1 MAKSKQGYKENGKKM
16 QKRITRLP
24 GKTRIA
30 KAIRTASKSKMK
42 MWIRRKIEENL

>member
-1 MAKSKQGYKENGKKM
+1 MAKSTQGYKENGKNAKT
-16 QKRITRLP
+16 ITRLP